1 MLNEKTALKPLLAG
15 GAFSCLQLRGL
26 MFSPPLT
33 PAPEAAIH
41 AWLPSPVWLGVT
53 GDNARG
59 RRVGFPWWRTM
70 LAICA
75 CVLAVWVAGM
85 MTSFFANRA
94 LIQEIGIQAT
104 RARDIRLPLSE
115 QLAALHTLQSQLE
128 RLQYRIRHGAPWY
141 QRFGLERNAHLLSAA
156 FPCYARQQTGWC
168 AMSQPRICSNN

>member
-1 MLNEKTALKPLLAG
+1 MVAHYVSDLRLCAG
-15 GAFSCLQLRGL
+15 GMG
-26 MFSPPLT
+26 
-33 PAPEAAIH
+33 
-41 AWLPSPVWLGVT
+41 
-53 GDNARG
+53 G
-59 RRVGFPWWRTM
+59 RNDD
-70 LAICA
+70 L
-75 CVLAVWVAGM
+75 L
-85 MTSFFANRA
+85 FANRA

-156 FPCYARQQTGWC
+156 FPCYAGQQTGWC